1 MEPQRRD
8 DGSPSCDAA
17 LASAFSLLG
26 KRWNGVIL
34 GSLMASPAS
43 YSDIRRAIHGI
54 SDSILSER
62 LTELRS
68 AGLVTREVSEGPP
81 VSVSYRLAPPGEA
94 LVPVL
99 DQLIQWSRANLT
111 VADKQVA

>member
-1 MEPQRRD
+1 M
-8 DGSPSCDAA
+8 
-17 LASAFSLLG
+17 
-26 KRWNGVIL
+26 
-34 GSLMASPAS
+34 
-43 YSDIRRAIHGI
+43 
-54 SDSILSER
+54 
-62 LTELRS
+62 
-68 AGLVTREVSEGPP
+68 TREVSEGPP